1 MSFQPTKLPSTTV
14 PPASLKRDDVAREI
28 PELLTLYD
36 KFPHIIYTKSDP
48 VYETIS
54 SAFNLSISTRPL
66 VVIRPLEESHV
77 QATVKIARATGMPLG
92 IRSGGSEMS
101 ARNYR
106 GVDKGII
113 IDMRSMCSVKVSDDK
128 TSAKIG
134 GGTIGGDLAVA
145 LSEQGLFT
153 PIGWHPR
160 LGYAGWSLAGG
171 YGLYTSAYGL
181 GLDHILGA
189 RLVLADG
196 FAVDVDKDN
205 HSDLF
210 WALRGAGNGIWGV
223 VTQLTIKIYPAPKLL
238 IGTLQIQKGNWPAV
252 LDRWANDIEP
262 NLPQEMAGDLYFRN
276 PTLNKPEMIIFFA
289 WCAKEGDDLQKGW
302 EYFDMMKSL
311 PGALVQ
317 RIAESDFASYIL
329 SELTIQPASFQ
340 TRGVIAKGMTDK
352 IAQVIIN
359 NWKDP
364 SIYMGIPCHFIHGM
378 ATKPDPTACFPLRYR
393 HRIFPISA
401 RHAELPR
408 TAEKDA
414 HVAEMC
420 ARVVEELRATGDCY
434 VGAAYEN
441 LLPPID
447 TDLEATFGR
456 EALDKLRA
464 LKKKYDPDNFF
475 SRGYPI
481 LLPE

>member
-1 MSFQPTKLPSTTV
+1 
-14 PPASLKRDDVAREI
+14 
-28 PELLTLYD
+28 
-36 KFPHIIYTKSDP
+36 
-48 VYETIS
+48 
-54 SAFNLSISTRPL
+54 
-66 VVIRPLEESHV
+66 
-77 QATVKIARATGMPLG
+77 
-92 IRSGGSEMS
+92 
-101 ARNYR
+101 
-106 GVDKGII
+106 
-113 IDMRSMCSVKVSDDK
+113 
-128 TSAKIG
+128 
-134 GGTIGGDLAVA
+134 
-145 LSEQGLFT
+145 
-153 PIGWHPR
+153 
-160 LGYAGWSLAGG
+160 
-171 YGLYTSAYGL
+171 
-181 GLDHILGA
+181 
-189 RLVLADG
+189 
-196 FAVDVDKDN
+196 
-205 HSDLF
+205 
-210 WALRGAGNGIWGV
+210 
-223 VTQLTIKIYPAPKLL
+223 
-238 IGTLQIQKGNWPAV
+238 
-252 LDRWANDIEP
+252 
-262 NLPQEMAGDLYFRN
+262 
-276 PTLNKPEMIIFFA
+276 
-289 WCAKEGDDLQKGW
+289 
-302 EYFDMMKSL
+302 
-311 PGALVQ
+311 
-317 RIAESDFASYIL
+317 
-329 SELTIQPASFQ
+329 
-340 TRGVIAKGMTDK
+340 MTDK

>member
-1 MSFQPTKLPSTTV
+1 MTFQPTKLPSTDV
-14 PPASLKRDDVAREI
+14 PPASLRRDDVAREI
-28 PELLTLYD
+28 PELLRLYD
-36 KFPHIIYTKSDP
+36 QFPHIIYTKSDP
-48 VYETIS
+48 VYEMIG
-54 SAFNLSISTRPL
+54 SAFNLSISTLPR
-66 VVIRPLEESHV
+66 VVVRPLEESHV
-77 QATVKIARATGMPLG
+77 QATVKIARTTGIPLG

-106 GVDKGII
+106 DVDKGII
-113 IDMRSMCSVKVSDDK
+113 IDMRSMCSVKVSHDRA
-128 TSAKIG
+128 SANIG

-145 LSEQGLFT
+145 LSKQGLFT

-171 YGLYTSAYGL
+171 YGLYSSSYGL
-181 GLDHILGA
+181 GVDHILGV

-196 FAVDVDKDN
+196 SVVDVDES
-205 HSDLF
+205 HHPDLF

-223 VTQLTIKIYPAPKLL
+223 VTQLTIKIYPAPRLL
-238 IGTLQIQKGNWPAV
+238 VGTLEIQKEDWPAA

-262 NLPQEMAGDLYFRN
+262 NLPDEIAGELYFRN
-276 PTLNKPEMIIFFA
+276 PTLTKPQMIIFFA

-302 EYFDMMKSL
+302 EYFQMMKSL
-311 PGALVQ
+311 PGAVVQ
-317 RIAESDFASYIL
+317 RISESDFASYIL
-329 SELTIQPASFQ
+329 SEMTIQPASFQ
-340 TRGVIAKGMTDK
+340 TRGVIAKGMTNK

-364 SIYMGIPCHFIHGM
+364 NFYMGFPCHFIHGK

-408 TAEKDA
+408 TPEKDA
-414 HVAEMC
+414 LVAEAC
-420 ARVVEELRATGDCY
+420 ARVLEELKATGDCY

-441 LLPPID
+441 LIPPID
-447 TDLEATFGR
+447 TDLEATFGK
-456 EALDKLRA
+456 ETLEKLRV
-464 LKKKYDPDNFF
+464 LKKQYDHEDFF
-475 SRGYPI
+475 SRGYPV
-481 LLPE
+481 L